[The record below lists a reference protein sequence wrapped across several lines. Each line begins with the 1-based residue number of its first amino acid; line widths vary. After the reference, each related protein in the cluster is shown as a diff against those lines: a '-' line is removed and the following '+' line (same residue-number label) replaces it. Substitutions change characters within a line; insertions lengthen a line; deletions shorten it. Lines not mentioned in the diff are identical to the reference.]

1 MRFKSLYLKNF
12 RNYEDLELEFDP
24 GLNLITG
31 ENGKGKTNILEGL
44 FVMGLGRSFRTNT
57 DREMI
62 AFGKESAL
70 SRAKVISD
78 DEKETEIEITYSKE
92 GKLIKVDGIKLAR
105 TVDLLENVYIVVFSP
120 DDLRIIKD
128 GPDSRRRFID
138 RELCQIRPVYY
149 SDLGNYKKVLRQRN
163 MLLKQGCRDE
173 SLIAV
178 FDESLADY
186 GIRIIDERRR
196 FVSRIKG
203 ICAGIHSE
211 ISSGE
216 EKLELGY
223 ETRFSAPE
231 GAGSAEKK
239 DIYRQKLL
247 ESRESDMQR
256 GFTGFGPHKDDL
268 SIYINGIDS
277 RQYGSQGQQRTAALS
292 IKLAE
297 IDLIKQETGSSAILL
312 LDDVLSELDQKR
324 QRYLIEAM
332 RSVQVFVT
340 ATEIDPAVMELLPN
354 GKSFLATGGKVL
366 TR

>member
-1 MRFKSLYLKNF
+1 MRFQSLYLKNF

-24 GLNLITG
+24 GLNLILG

-44 FVMGLGRSFRTNT
+44 FVMGLGRSFRTNS

-62 AFGKESAL
+62 AFGRETAL

-78 DEKETEIEITYSKE
+78 DENETEIEITYSNE
-92 GKLIKVDGIKLAR
+92 GKLIKVDGVKLQR
-105 TVDLLENVYIVVFSP
+105 TVDLLEKVYIVVFSP

-128 GPDSRRRFID
+128 GPDSRRRFMD

-149 SDLGNYKKVLRQRN
+149 SDLGSYKKVLKQRN
-163 MLLKQGCRDE
+163 MLFKQGCRDE

-186 GIRIIDERRR
+186 GIRIIEERER
-196 FVSRIKG
+196 FVSRIRD
-203 ICAGIHSE
+203 ICASIHFE

-216 EKLELGY
+216 EKLGIEY
-223 ETRFSAPE
+223 ETRFSAAE
-231 GAGSAEKK
+231 GADLAEKK
-239 DIYRQKLL
+239 DIYKRKLE

-268 SIYINGIDS
+268 KIEINGIDT

-297 IDLIKQETGSSAILL
+297 IDLIKQETGCSAILL
-312 LDDVLSELDQKR
+312 LDDVLSELDQRR

-332 RSVQVFVT
+332 RKVQVFVT
-340 ATEIDPAVMELLPN
+340 ATEIDPEVMRLLPK
-354 GKSFLATGGKVL
+354 GKSFVAKGGKVL
-366 TR
+366 TQ